1 MSGLYFLLP
10 TLLLI
15 FLSFLVVRAS
25 AIALTLT
32 GMNEQR
38 ARFQALSAFTGT
50 GFTTKEAEFV
60 VNHPQRRRIVSWLM
74 ILGNAGVITVI
85 VGATTS
91 IVNSEGIHLPISIAA
106 LVLGIYIVYRLASRQ
121 GFVRRW
127 ERFMESRFLKSRVFQ
142 SGTSEEL
149 FLLTDDFGLM
159 RVIVTENSPFLNEEF
174 LEAIRRR
181 NAIFIL
187 GIERGRRW
195 ISLPGPQEIID
206 EGDRLIVYGRV
217 PAIQEM
223 VKKGTSEE

>member
-15 FLSFLVVRAS
+15 LLSFLVVRAS

-91 IVNSEGIHLPISIAA
+91 IVNSEGIHLPISIVA
-106 LVLGIYIVYRLASRQ
+106 LIVGIFLVYKLASRQ
-121 GFVRRW
+121 NFIRRW
-127 ERFMESRFLKSRVFQ
+127 ERFMESRFLKWRAFQ
-142 SGTSEEL
+142 SSTAEEL
-149 FLLTDDFGLM
+149 FLLMEDYGLM
-159 RVIVTENSPFLNEEF
+159 RVIVTENSPFLNDDF
-174 LEAIRRR
+174 LEAVHRY

-187 GIERGRRW
+187 GIERGHRW

-217 PAIQEM
+217 PAIQDM
-223 VKKGTSEE
+223 LKKGTDAE